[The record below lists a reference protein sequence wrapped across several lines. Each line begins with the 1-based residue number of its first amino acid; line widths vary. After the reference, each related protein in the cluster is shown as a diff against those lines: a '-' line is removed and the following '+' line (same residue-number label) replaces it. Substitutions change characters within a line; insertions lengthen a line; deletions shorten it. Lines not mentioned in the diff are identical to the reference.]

1 MSEQEQQGVPP
12 AAQPPVDAPA
22 AGAFDEVQGRAV
34 APGPLPMPPV
44 PEQPSPAAE
53 PAPEQPAPAPE
64 QPLPMPPVPPA
75 AVSAPDAPAPD
86 TPVPEQPPAP
96 EPAQPVPSM
105 PEQPPVPPAAGAPM
119 PPAAPQQP
127 APAPDQNPWNGQTSA
142 GYTQPA
148 SWQIPQQ
155 PPAYAQPDGTAPGA
169 PTQPAPQPPV
179 PPAKKSNTG
188 IIVGGI
194 VGVLLVAVALILV
207 LVVIPGLS
215 EPSASTGDVTYDEP
229 MDDPADEPAP
239 SYSDEEVPDDSDEQ
253 ATLAAQAEL
262 DKLQNADPEAL
273 ALVGA
278 IVNEGF
284 ENQTDETLEA
294 CGVDPEEYARIMLDG
309 FSYTIDDV
317 YVYESIG
324 EATVYAT
331 VTCRDVFDLI
341 DNYNYMLEAYMDSDD
356 FAHTTY
362 EEDCQRMG
370 MIFIEAA
377 QSAEMNDG
385 YQMTIDLVYENGS
398 WVVDEDAWESEL
410 DWLFDVE

>member
-1 MSEQEQQGVPP
+1 M
-12 AAQPPVDAPA
+12 
-22 AGAFDEVQGRAV
+22 
-34 APGPLPMPPV
+34 
-44 PEQPSPAAE
+44 
-53 PAPEQPAPAPE
+53 
-64 QPLPMPPVPPA
+64 
-75 AVSAPDAPAPD
+75 
-86 TPVPEQPPAP
+86 
-96 EPAQPVPSM
+96 
-105 PEQPPVPPAAGAPM
+105 
-119 PPAAPQQP
+119 
-127 APAPDQNPWNGQTSA
+127 
-142 GYTQPA
+142 
-148 SWQIPQQ
+148 
-155 PPAYAQPDGTAPGA
+155 
-169 PTQPAPQPPV
+169 
-179 PPAKKSNTG
+179 
-188 IIVGGI
+188 
-194 VGVLLVAVALILV
+194 GVLLVAVALILV

-229 MDDPADEPAP
+229 MDDPSDEPEP
-239 SYSDEEVPDDSDEQ
+239 SYSGEEVPEDSEEQ

-341 DNYNYMLEAYMDSDD
+341 DNYNYMLEAYMNSDD
-356 FAHTTY
+356 YAHTTY

-377 QSAEMNDG
+377 EAAEMNDG

-398 WVVDEDAWESEL
+398 WVVDEDTWESEL

>member
-1 MSEQEQQGVPP
+1 MSEQEQQGMPP
-12 AAQPPVDAPA
+12 AEQPPADAPA
-22 AGAFDEVQGRAV
+22 AGAVDEVQGGAA

-44 PEQPSPAAE
+44 P
-53 PAPEQPAPAPE
+53 
-64 QPLPMPPVPPA
+64 VPP
-75 AVSAPDAPAPD
+75 
-86 TPVPEQPPAP
+86 
-96 EPAQPVPSM
+96 M
-105 PEQPPVPPAAGAPM
+105 PEQPPVSPAAGTPV

-155 PPAYAQPDGTAPGA
+155 QAAPQQPPAYAQPDSTAPGA

-377 QSAEMNDG
+377 EAADMNDG

>member
-12 AAQPPVDAPA
+12 AAQPQADAPA
-22 AGAFDEVQGRAV
+22 AGAVDEVQG
-34 APGPLPMPPV
+34 APAAPEPLPMPPV
-44 PEQPSPAAE
+44 PDASE
-53 PAPEQPAPAPE
+53 AP
-64 QPLPMPPVPPA
+64 
-75 AVSAPDAPAPD
+75 APDAPAP
-86 TPVPEQPPAP
+86 EQAPAP
-96 EPAQPVPSM
+96 EPAQPVPPM
-105 PEQPPVPPAAGAPM
+105 PGQPPVPPAAGVPDASAPEQ
-119 PPAAPQQP
+119 PPAVPQQP
-127 APAPDQNPWNGQTSA
+127 APTPEQNPWNGQVGA

-148 SWQIPQQ
+148 SWQIPQQQTAPQQ

-377 QSAEMNDG
+377 QSADMNDG